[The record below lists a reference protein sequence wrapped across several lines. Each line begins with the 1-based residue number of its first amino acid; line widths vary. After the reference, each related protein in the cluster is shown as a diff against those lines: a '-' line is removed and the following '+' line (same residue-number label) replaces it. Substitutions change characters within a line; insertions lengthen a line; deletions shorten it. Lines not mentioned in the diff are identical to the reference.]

1 MGMSG
6 DDGCSFLPWRS
17 LGHSRDAL
25 WLLELSSPTLCPR
38 HALYFIGR
46 TREGFPEKV
55 ALEPT
60 AESHVKS
67 CIPANRQGKLR

>member
-1 MGMSG
+1 MMMGADSCPG
-6 DDGCSFLPWRS
+6 GAWVTA
-17 LGHSRDAL
+17 GGAL
-25 WLLELSSPTLCPR
+25 WLLELSSPTLHSR

-46 TREGFPEKV
+46 MKEGFPEKV

-60 AESHVKS
+60 AESPVKS